1 MFKDSDLFE
10 LDQATRQAIY
20 QAAQIDLDHN
30 YNLSRLD
37 AILNRA
43 EREFKSRL
51 GEYISHLEHKSDQ
64 DSATILGQ
72 AERIASLLDQVNE
85 LTKENKELA
94 TGHFVQ
100 EVPDKCDRIVWRGK
114 YIHLENC

>member
-1 MFKDSDLFE
+1 MFKDPDLFK
-10 LDQATRQAIY
+10 LDQATRQQIY
-20 QAAQIDLDHN
+20 QAAQIDLDHD

-37 AILNRA
+37 AILNHA

-72 AERIASLLDQVNE
+72 ALHIASLLDRVSLLAKDNNE
-85 LTKENKELA
+85 LVTS
-94 TGHFVQ
+94 HFVQ

-114 YIHLENC
+114 YIHLDNC